1 MLPSHPSRDGGLVY
15 SEHLGSLRLGA
26 EVIDQLD
33 EKSFHGLAPYGNAHN
48 NRYGDIPLQGYGR
61 TPNNPGMEFKDRLKQ
76 ARKARKMSQVR
87 LSEATGLDQTTISNL
102 ETGKVLSTSKVV
114 QLAHALQINAHWL
127 ATGHGE
133 MTGNVETM
141 RHRQEVSSNAELV
154 DIEIVEGDE
163 PLRPDEVWL
172 PVFREVE
179 FAAGDGST
187 QVQENHGARERF
199 SLARLSR
206 SGVQP
211 ENAALAVAKG
221 DSMTPAIRD
230 GATIGIDKGCRTI
243 RDGEVYALDHDG
255 MLRIKYLYRLPLNR
269 VRVVSENSIEYP
281 EEVYSLGDPD
291 APRILGRVFMAE
303 NFF

>member
-1 MLPSHPSRDGGLVY
+1 MHTSQAQMHLRYALPAGIIAAMQKDKSREVLTRLINASGRRATEVAREAGVPQSTLSRILNGKIESPSDRQISRLATYFGVTSDQIRGREPLDIIRDERKRY
-15 SEHLGSLRLGA
+15 
-26 EVIDQLD
+26 
-33 EKSFHGLAPYGNAHN
+33 APEGNAEMI
-48 NRYGDIPLQGYGR
+48 D
-61 TPNNPGMEFKDRLKQ
+61 MEVTD
-76 ARKARKMSQVR
+76 
-87 LSEATGLDQTTISNL
+87 D
-102 ETGKVLSTSKVV
+102 
-114 QLAHALQINAHWL
+114 
-127 ATGHGE
+127 
-133 MTGNVETM
+133 
-141 RHRQEVSSNAELV
+141 
-154 DIEIVEGDE
+154 DE

-179 FAAGDGST
+179 FAAGDGAT

-269 VRVVSENSIEYP
+269 VRVVSENSDEYP
-281 EEVYSLGDPD
+281 EEVYSLADPD
-291 APRILGRVFMAE
+291 APKILGRVFMAE